1 LTIEGKNLVQ
11 LPHRENIDNN
21 YQSIFGII
29 GKFCPSLSKLS
40 ICNICFWKRDI
51 LALIIVEE
59 IADLLFPNNK
69 DEWSANAVLETL
81 QIPTEFWNP
90 LCFTL
95 QELSFECTDTRKT
108 MEFDSCIL
116 HSLECAYFMKAF
128 TLRHLP
134 KLQIFEMTKDK
145 NSVLSTVMAVK
156 ILADFQMSR
165 TNNFAQPDEKGVT
178 SPWKWMRNKLLRIG
192 KKLRPQF
199 GTNFKEIYIIN
210 QLKFE
215 EACRIASTRVDLKNR
230 DLSIIRSPYFSFFT
244 GELFLKS

>member
-1 LTIEGKNLVQ
+1 MKIMEY
-11 LPHRENIDNN
+11 DN
-21 YQSIFGII
+21 
-29 GKFCPSLSKLS
+29 
-40 ICNICFWKRDI
+40 
-51 LALIIVEE
+51 
-59 IADLLFPNNK
+59 
-69 DEWSANAVLETL
+69 
-81 QIPTEFWNP
+81 
-90 LCFTL
+90 
-95 QELSFECTDTRKT
+95 
-108 MEFDSCIL
+108 CIL
-116 HSLECAYFMKAF
+116 HSLECAHLMKAF
-128 TLRHLP
+128 ALRHLP

-192 KKLRPQF
+192 KKSRPQF

-230 DLSIIRSPYFSFFT
+230 DLSTVRSPNFSSFT
-244 GELFLKS
+244 GELFFEIVVIDIK